1 MSDGRG
7 KVCFMPAL
15 KIEAKQERMEEV
27 MAFVDGQLAEHD
39 CSMKAQTQLDI
50 AVDELF
56 ANIASYAYGA
66 ETGEAVIEVEFPD
79 GFAEI
84 TVRDWGTPYNPLERP
99 DPDVTL
105 TAEEREIGGLGVYM
119 VKKSMDS
126 VAYRYEDGQNVLTIR
141 RKL

>member
-1 MSDGRG
+1 
-7 KVCFMPAL
+7 MPAL
-15 KIEAKQERMEEV
+15 RIAARRESMEEV
-27 MAFVDGQLAEHD
+27 MAFVDAQLEAHD

-66 ETGEAVIEVEFPD
+66 ESGEAVIEMEFPD

-84 TVRDWGTPYNPLERP
+84 TFRDWGTPYNPLERP

-105 TAEEREIGGLGVYM
+105 SAEERQIGGLGIYM

-126 VAYRYEDGQNVLTIR
+126 VSYRYEDGQNVLTIR

>member
-1 MSDGRG
+1 
-7 KVCFMPAL
+7 MPELRIA
-15 KIEAKQERMEEV
+15 AKRESMEQV
-27 MAFVDGQLAEHD
+27 MAFVDEQLEAHD
-39 CSMKAQTQLDI
+39 CSMKSQTQLDI

-56 ANIASYAYGA
+56 TNIASYAYGA
-66 ETGEAVIEVEFPD
+66 ETGEAVIEMEFPN

-84 TVRDWGTPYNPLERP
+84 TFRDWGTPYNPLERP

-105 TAEEREIGGLGVYM
+105 SAEERQIGGLGIYM

-126 VAYRYEDGQNVLTIR
+126 VSYRYEDGQNVLTIR

>member
-1 MSDGRG
+1 
-7 KVCFMPAL
+7 MPAL
-15 KIEAKQERMEEV
+15 RIAARRESMEEV
-27 MAFVDGQLAEHD
+27 MAFVDAQLEARD
-39 CSMKAQTQLDI
+39 CSMKSQTQLDI

-56 ANIASYAYGA
+56 TNIASYAYGA
-66 ETGEAVIEVEFPD
+66 ESGEAVIEMEFPD

-84 TVRDWGTPYNPLERP
+84 TFRDWGTPYNPLERP

-105 TAEEREIGGLGVYM
+105 SAEERQIGGLGIYM

-126 VAYRYEDGQNVLTIR
+126 VSYRYEDGQNVLTIR

>member
-1 MSDGRG
+1 
-7 KVCFMPAL
+7 MPAL
-15 KIEAKQERMEEV
+15 RIAAKRELVDEV
-27 MAFVDGQLAEHD
+27 TEFVDGLLEAHS
-39 CSMKAQTQLDI
+39 CSPMAQSQIDV

-56 ANIASYAYGA
+56 INIASYAYGG

-84 TVRDWGTPYNPLERP
+84 TFRDWGVPYNPLDRS

-105 TAEEREIGGLGVYM
+105 SVEDRQIGGLGVYM
-119 VKKSMDS
+119 VKKRMDS
-126 VAYRYEDGQNVLTIR
+126 VTYRYEDGQNVLTIR

>member
-1 MSDGRG
+1 
-7 KVCFMPAL
+7 MPAL
-15 KIEAKQERMEEV
+15 RIAANRESMEDV
-27 MAFVDGQLAEHD
+27 MEFVDAQLEAHD
-39 CSMKAQTQLDI
+39 CSVKAQTQLDI

-66 ETGEAVIEVEFPD
+66 ESGEAVIEMEFPD

-84 TVRDWGTPYNPLERP
+84 TFRDWGTPYNPLERP

-105 TAEEREIGGLGVYM
+105 SAEERQIGGLGIYM

-126 VAYRYEDGQNVLTIR
+126 VSYRYEDGQNVLTIR